1 MKFDHVGIFVN
12 SLLTGRTY
20 LERILDVSNWTEPI
34 HDPIQKVSVQF
45 GTDRSGFR
53 YEIVAPFGEIN
64 PVEPLISQDKNIL
77 NHVAYK
83 VDEIEVEIERLRKER
98 CILVSGPSPA
108 KAFNNN
114 KIAFL
119 YTPLRFVIE
128 LIENKE

>member
-1 MKFDHVGIFVN
+1 MKFDHVGIFVY
-12 SLLTGRTY
+12 SLVTGRSY
-20 LERILDVSNWTEPI
+20 LEKILGINNWTEPI
-34 HDPIQKVSVQF
+34 DDPIQKVSVQF
-45 GTDRSGFR
+45 GTDKSGIR
-53 YEIVAPFGEIN
+53 YEIVAPFGVNN
-64 PVEPLISQDKNIL
+64 PVEPLISQSKNIL

-83 VDEIEVEIERLRKER
+83 VDNIEIEIERLRKER

-128 LIENKE
+128 LIEYK

>member
-1 MKFDHVGIFVN
+1 MKFDHLGIFVP
-12 SLLTGRTY
+12 SMAVGRKY
-20 LERILDVSNWTEPI
+20 LQSILHVTNWTEPVD
-34 HDPIQKVSVQF
+34 DPVQKVSVQF
-45 GTDRSGFR
+45 GKDILGIR
-53 YEIVAPFGEIN
+53 YEIVAPFGENN
-64 PVEPLISQDKNIL
+64 PVEPLLSQSKNIL

-83 VDEIEVEIERLRKER
+83 VDNIDSEIQRLCSER

-128 LIENKE
+128 LIENDK